1 MKRYINFIYLII
13 LLLIP
18 IVLIILPANH
28 FDQGQSICVSVIL
41 FDKNCYAC
49 GMTRAVQHLIHF
61 NFQEAYSF
69 NKLVFIVLPLLI
81 ISYFKTI
88 VKIYKKLGL

>member
-1 MKRYINFIYLII
+1 MNRYLNLVYLIL

-18 IVLIILPANH
+18 IVLIILPANY
-28 FDQGQSICVSVIL
+28 FDQGQSICVSVLL

-61 NFQEAYSF
+61 DFQQAYAF

-81 ISYFKTI
+81 ISYLKTI
-88 VKIYKKLGL
+88 KKIYKKIG